1 MNTPRYVIDTNVL
14 VYLFDEDEPDKQA
27 RAQRIIERVGR
38 AGNGALPAQVL
49 AEFANVAFYRLE
61 PPLEAQDVY
70 RLIERYENTFTTLPL
85 TPGVVLEA
93 VRGMRDHS
101 FSYFDAQ
108 IWAAAKLEQV
118 PIVLSEDFASESTVE
133 GVSFLNPFDK
143 EVDPNTF

>member
-1 MNTPRYVIDTNVL
+1 MNTPRYLIDTNIL
-14 VYLFDEDEPDKQA
+14 VYSLDEDEPDKQA
-27 RAQRIIERVGR
+27 RAQRVLERVGR
-38 AGNGALPAQVL
+38 AGSGALPTQVL

-70 RLIERYENTFTTLPL
+70 RQIERYEHAFATLPL

-108 IWAAAKLEQV
+108 IWAVAKLEQV
-118 PIVLSEDFASESTVE
+118 PIVLSEDFASGSTVE
-133 GVSFLNPFDK
+133 GVSFLNPFDE
-143 EVDPNTF
+143 EVALDTL